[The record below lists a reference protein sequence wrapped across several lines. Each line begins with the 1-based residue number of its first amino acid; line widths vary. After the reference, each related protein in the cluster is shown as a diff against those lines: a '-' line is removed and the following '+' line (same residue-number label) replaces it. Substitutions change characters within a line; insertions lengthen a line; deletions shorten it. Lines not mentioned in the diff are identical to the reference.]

1 MKNDASAFCTY
12 EEYEKAVSAFI
23 TLGNLRAESVQGQLD
38 GTVPSTTAEQ
48 TVSPEKL
55 IPAGEFNIAEKKILS
70 LLLRRS
76 SDNLCLTV
84 KAVLYLCQE
93 VKYMPKILIC
103 DDEAGLR
110 AVLKRYATFEGYE
123 VTEAC
128 DGMEAVQLCKTNSFD
143 IIIMDIMM
151 PELDGFSAVKEI
163 RKTSDTPVIMLS
175 ARGEEYDKVL
185 GFEVGVDDYVVKPF
199 SSKEIMLRVN
209 AILRRTVKNTAASS
223 DEDGHIVFER
233 EGFKADLSAYKVF
246 IDGVLVDMAP
256 KEYDLL
262 FFLIRNKNIA
272 LPREKILTEVW
283 GFDYYGD
290 DRTLDTHMKLLR
302 KSLGP
307 YAHFIKTLRGLG
319 YRFDG

>member
-1 MKNDASAFCTY
+1 MA
-12 EEYEKAVSAFI
+12 
-23 TLGNLRAESVQGQLD
+23 R
-38 GTVPSTTAEQ
+38 
-48 TVSPEKL
+48 
-55 IPAGEFNIAEKKILS
+55 
-70 LLLRRS
+70 
-76 SDNLCLTV
+76 
-84 KAVLYLCQE
+84 
-93 VKYMPKILIC
+93 ILIC

-110 AVLKRYATFEGYE
+110 AVIKRYATFEGHE
-123 VTEAC
+123 VTEAG
-128 DGMEAVQLCKTNSFD
+128 DGMEAVELCRNESFD

-163 RKTSDTPVIMLS
+163 RKMSDTPVIMLS

-185 GFEVGVDDYVVKPF
+185 GFEMGIDDYVVKPF

-209 AILRRTVKNTAASS
+209 AILRRTAKGDSS
-223 DEDGHIVFER
+223 VENSDGHIVFKK
-233 EGFKADLSAYKVF
+233 EGLIADITAYRVI
-246 IDGVLVDMAP
+246 IDGTQADMAP

-272 LPREKILTEVW
+272 VPREKILTEVW
-283 GFDYYGD
+283 GYDYYGD

-307 YAHFIKTLRGLG
+307 YAHFITTIRGLG